1 MENFDDF
8 ENKSYVKARRVKYE
22 LNDWLQFYFNGL
34 SLLVQVTFMLI
45 FDLFKCV
52 FELFSPAKPKD
63 ISGQLALITGS
74 PFNILWKWF
83 SLTPNKSLS
92 TGGANGLGRAIA
104 IRLAQEKCNIVIVDI
119 NLIEAQKT
127 ALEIS
132 EKFGVKTAAFK
143 IDVSNY
149 DAIQQLK
156 IDIESTLGSVDILVN
171 NAGILSTI
179 SLREGQPSDIQKVID
194 VNLTS
199 HFWVS
204 EN

>member
-1 MENFDDF
+1 M
-8 ENKSYVKARRVKYE
+8 
-22 LNDWLQFYFNGL
+22 
-34 SLLVQVTFMLI
+34 
-45 FDLFKCV
+45 
-52 FELFSPAKPKD
+52 
-63 ISGQLALITGS
+63 
-74 PFNILWKWF
+74 
-83 SLTPNKSLS
+83 
-92 TGGANGLGRAIA
+92 GRAIA
-104 IRLAQEKCNIVIVDI
+104 IRLAQEKSNIVIVDI

-204 EN
+204 KN